1 MHESCSMI
9 KLTFTEAELDAIAEA
24 LDDPNLSD
32 RYGRRLMA
40 IRMHA
45 LNVPNSKIAGVLR
58 ISADTVTNYIK
69 LYRDEGLAGLV
80 ENRYHRPVSSVE
92 PFLEEIAASFA
103 EAPVSTASEGGARI
117 EEISGIKLSDSQVA
131 RLMRRLGMKY
141 RKSAAMP
148 GKCDVQMQF
157 DFLDNELLPRLEEAT
172 RGERRVFFVDAA
184 HFVMGAFLGMIW
196 AFARVFV
203 RTGSGRQRYSVLG
216 AVETR
221 DHDFVSVRTSGSVN
235 AATVIELIGKIDEAY
250 PGEEITLVMDNARY
264 QRNRAVTDIATSV
277 GIELLYLPPY
287 SPNLNLIERVW
298 RLVKSKCLRNR
309 YYENF
314 ALFKKAIDE
323 FVDSLNDGN
332 RHHLKILVTHNFQ
345 LFENPKN

>member
-1 MHESCSMI
+1 
-9 KLTFTEAELDAIAEA
+9 
-24 LDDPNLSD
+24 
-32 RYGRRLMA
+32 
-40 IRMHA
+40 
-45 LNVPNSKIAGVLR
+45 
-58 ISADTVTNYIK
+58 
-69 LYRDEGLAGLV
+69 
-80 ENRYHRPVSSVE
+80 
-92 PFLEEIAASFA
+92 
-103 EAPVSTASEGGARI
+103 
-117 EEISGIKLSDSQVA
+117 
-131 RLMRRLGMKY
+131 
-141 RKSAAMP
+141 
-148 GKCDVQMQF
+148 
-157 DFLDNELLPRLEEAT
+157 
-172 RGERRVFFVDAA
+172 
-184 HFVMGAFLGMIW
+184 MGAFLGMIW

-221 DHDFVSVRTSGSVN
+221 DHDFVSVRTTGSVN

-314 ALFKKAIDE
+314 ALFTKAIDE

-332 RHHLKILVTHNFQ
+332 RHHLKSPFAVWCGKSLKSAFPEDRRGQ
-345 LFENPKN
+345 RLPWGSPR

>member
-45 LNVPNSKIAGVLR
+45 LDVPNSKIAGVLR

-80 ENRYHRPVSSVE
+80 ENRYHRPVSSVG

-172 RGERRVFFVDAA
+172 KGERRVFSL
-184 HFVMGAFLGMIW
+184 MPP
-196 AFARVFV
+196 
-203 RTGSGRQRYSVLG
+203 
-216 AVETR
+216 
-221 DHDFVSVRTSGSVN
+221 TS
-235 AATVIELIGKIDEAY
+235 
-250 PGEEITLVMDNARY
+250 
-264 QRNRAVTDIATSV
+264 
-277 GIELLYLPPY
+277 
-287 SPNLNLIERVW
+287 
-298 RLVKSKCLRNR
+298 
-309 YYENF
+309 
-314 ALFKKAIDE
+314 
-323 FVDSLNDGN
+323 
-332 RHHLKILVTHNFQ
+332 
-345 LFENPKN
+345 